1 MEVLEPQEERILTL
15 ALQPDTPD
23 TGPQP
28 GPSDLGWAHHLHI
41 REQQEDQP
49 NSATQEPA
57 MGLLY
62 V

>member
-1 MEVLEPQEERILTL
+1 MEVLEPQEERIPTPVLW
-15 ALQPDTPD
+15 PDTLD

-28 GPSDLGWAHHLHI
+28 GPSNLGWARHLHT
-41 REQQEDQP
+41 REQWEDQP

-57 MGLLY
+57 VGLLY